1 MTLELSRIARARL
14 PFALLRLLLRLRG
27 RRSTVDRVWLTKALG
42 VGRSGNVIVRPLD
55 RGDASAWTL
64 AMRANA
70 ARMERWWS
78 SAEGNLEELTD
89 RTAFLGHLGSWD
101 ARLRQGTGACLALV
115 GPAGLFGELHIWH
128 LTPGGLTCEIGL
140 WMKPGDPAL
149 TRGAGGCLGY
159 VVDRLI
165 QDLGIR
171 RVEAPV
177 AVGNT
182 MPRALLRLGGF
193 EIEATIPRWREV
205 RGELVDYDLF
215 ALTPE
220 RWRAARERG
229 RDLLGDWGYERPIA

>member
-1 MTLELSRIARARL
+1 
-14 PFALLRLLLRLRG
+14 
-27 RRSTVDRVWLTKALG
+27 
-42 VGRSGNVIVRPLD
+42 
-55 RGDASAWTL
+55 
-64 AMRANA
+64 
-70 ARMERWWS
+70 
-78 SAEGNLEELTD
+78 
-89 RTAFLGHLGSWD
+89 
-101 ARLRQGTGACLALV
+101 
-115 GPAGLFGELHIWH
+115 
-128 LTPGGLTCEIGL
+128 
-140 WMKPGDPAL
+140 MKPGDPAL